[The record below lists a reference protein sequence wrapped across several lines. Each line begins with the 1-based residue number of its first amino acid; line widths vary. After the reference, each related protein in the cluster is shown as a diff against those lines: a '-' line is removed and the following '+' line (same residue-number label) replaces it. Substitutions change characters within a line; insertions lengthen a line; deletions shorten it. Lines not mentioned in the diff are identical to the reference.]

1 MAKKSKSRP
10 FRLAV
15 STCGGDC
22 PGLNAAIAAT
32 VRHAARLGY
41 ETIGVRDGLSGFIEG
56 DTDVIPLSPESVRG
70 ISILGG
76 TILGTS
82 NKGSPFRDP
91 AKKKIALQSIGKTW
105 NAIGIDAMLT
115 IGGDGSHWMMK
126 ELVGIGLRIVG
137 IPKTIDNDLNGSELT
152 IGFSTAVN
160 TATAAAMSLR
170 NSADSHSR
178 IMILEVMGRDSG
190 HIALSSGMAADAD
203 CILLPEIPFDL
214 GAVIRHLRSRSS
226 GGRDSY
232 VIVAAEGATPAGM
245 DQFYKKATSGTPGS
259 QGSMVLG
266 GIGQYVA
273 DHLHDQTGKDAR
285 ATVLGHIQRGGM
297 PDPSDRILAARFA
310 TYGVDLIAAG
320 EFGQIVGIKGNKLH
334 HFPYGKMK
342 PIRYMV
348 PANSDLI
355 RTAEASGI
363 CLGR

>member
-1 MAKKSKSRP
+1 MAKKSKSKP
-10 FRLAV
+10 FRLAI

-22 PGLNAAIAAT
+22 PGLNAAIAAA
-32 VRHAARLGY
+32 VRHAAALGY
-41 ETIGVRDGLSGFIEG
+41 ETVGVRDGLSGFIEG
-56 DTDVIPLSPESVRG
+56 DTNVTPLSPTSVRG

-91 AKKKIALQSIGKTW
+91 ASKKEALKSIQKTW

-126 ELVGIGLRIVG
+126 ELVGIGLKVVG
-137 IPKTIDNDLNGSELT
+137 IPKTIDNDLSGSELT

-160 TATAAAMSLR
+160 TATAAAMALR

-190 HIALSSGMAADAD
+190 HIALSSGIAADVD

-214 GAVIRHLRSRSS
+214 ARVIRHIGTRTMS
-226 GGRDSY
+226 GRDSY
-232 VIVAAEGATPAGM
+232 VVIAAEGATPAGM
-245 DQFYKKATSGTPGS
+245 EKMYKTAASGS
-259 QGSMVLG
+259 LVLG
-266 GIGQYVA
+266 GIGQFVA
-273 DHLHDQTGKDAR
+273 DQLHDQTGKDAR
-285 ATVLGHIQRGGM
+285 STVLGHIQRGGM

-310 TYGVDLIAAG
+310 TYAIDLIAAG
-320 EFGQIVGIKGNKLH
+320 EFGQIVGIKGNKLL
-334 HFPYGKMK
+334 HFPYEKMK
-342 PIRYMV
+342 ATRYKV
-348 PANSDLI
+348 PTNSDLL